1 VQFSLLD
8 RRPLQQMAPYF
19 AESGMKILA
28 YGALAGG
35 FLTDRYLGKP
45 QPTARPETA
54 SLGKYL
60 RTVQQAG
67 GWEHLQRLLRAL
79 DGVAKRHD
87 ARNRQSASPA
97 ISIANVAVAWV
108 LAQPA
113 VAAVRRANPP
123 SSLAHPLVQTPHR
136 TGCY

>member
-79 DGVAKRHD
+79 
-87 ARNRQSASPA
+87 
-97 ISIANVAVAWV
+97 ANVAVAWV